1 MSEEQ
6 PLKSKELSKS
16 GQQILK
22 RLSSENPEAIVFNDL
37 DNALIG
43 VTLFQ
48 GKTEKNL
55 VAVYSRMEI
64 LKTLMF
70 EQGISPDDVI
80 EYFEYKIA
88 SLYAGEWTPIIVEDD
103 HDEAWQR
110 GSFDAK
116 EGDREEIS

>member
-6 PLKSKELSKS
+6 PLKSKEPSKS
-16 GQQILK
+16 GQQIRE
-22 RLSSENPEAIVFNDL
+22 RLADDNPKAELFDDL
-37 DNALIG
+37 DDALIG

-70 EQGISPDDVI
+70 DQGIPPDDVI
-80 EYFEYKIA
+80 EYFEYNIA
-88 SLYAGEWTPIIVEDD
+88 GLYVGQWTPIIVEDD
-103 HDEAWQR
+103 HDEAWEKFVL
-110 GSFDAK
+110 GVF
-116 EGDREEIS
+116 